1 MQVTVETT
9 QGLERRVK
17 VQVPEDRVQG
27 EISKRLTNIA
37 QSARLPGFRPGKA
50 PMKVIAQRF
59 GKQVREEVV
68 GEIVQS
74 SFQDA
79 IVQESLRP
87 AGTPTIDPLEW
98 ESGMGVAY
106 TAVFD
111 VYPEV
116 SLPAIESLKIG
127 RPEAQVGD
135 TDVDRMMERLRS
147 QRRTWEPVERAATRG
162 DRVIIDF
169 EGTCDGKARDDLKS
183 EGFALEL
190 GAGQVFQAF
199 DEGLVGAQIGQ
210 ELSLDLHFPSDY
222 GAGEL
227 AGKPVGFQVKVQ
239 KVEEPVLPEFD
250 DEFAASFG
258 VEEGGLEKLKGEV
271 RANMQR
277 ELTEGVRAATK
288 QRVLEALLAGR
299 DLELPE
305 SLTKR
310 EVERSMAQRR
320 LEIAHS
326 GIDASKIEL
335 DAKDFEQAS
344 RRRVTLGLLIGEL
357 IRENGIKADPS
368 EVRARIDSIAS
379 TYEDPA
385 EVVRWYYSEPTR
397 LSDVEST
404 VLEDTV
410 VEWIL
415 GRAEIVAEP
424 TSFDEILNPGQ
435 TQGAAKESHDDDR

>member
-27 EISKRLTNIA
+27 EVSKRLTNIA

-50 PMKVIAQRF
+50 PMKVIAQRY

-74 SFQDA
+74 SFHDA

-98 ESGMGVAY
+98 EAGSGVAY

-116 SLPAIESLKIG
+116 SLPPIETLKIVKPQASVSDADLQG
-127 RPEAQVGD
+127 
-135 TDVDRMMERLRS
+135 MLERLRK
-147 QRRTWEPVERAATRG
+147 QRRGWEAVERAAAAG
-162 DRVIIDF
+162 DRVNIDF
-169 EGTCDGKARDDLKS
+169 QGTCDGEARDDLKV

-190 GAGQVFQAF
+190 GARQLFKEF
-199 DEGLVGAQIGQ
+199 EDNLVGVQAGQ
-210 ELSLDLHFPSDY
+210 ALSLDLNFPADFR
-222 GAGEL
+222 AGEL
-227 AGKPVGFQVKVQ
+227 AGKPVNFQVKVNG
-239 KVEEPVLPEFD
+239 VEEPVLPDID
-250 DEFAASFG
+250 DDFAAGFG
-258 VEEGGLEKLKGEV
+258 VTEGGIERFKSEV
-271 RANMQR
+271 RANMER
-277 ELTEGVRAATK
+277 ELEEGVRAATK
-288 QRVLEALLAGR
+288 QRVMEALLAGR

-305 SLTKR
+305 SLIKR

-320 LEIAHS
+320 LELSHS
-326 GIDASKIEL
+326 GVDTSQLEL
-335 DAKDFEQAS
+335 EPADFEDTAK
-344 RRRVTLGLLIGEL
+344 RRVSLGLLVGEL
-357 IRENGIKADPS
+357 IKENAIKADPG
-368 EVRARIDSIAS
+368 EIRARIDGIAS
-379 TYEDPA
+379 TYEDPE
-385 EVVRWYYSEPTR
+385 EVVRWYYSEPER

-410 VEWIL
+410 VAWIL
-415 GRAEIVAEP
+415 ERAEVS
-424 TSFDEILNPGQ
+424 TVTSSFDELLNPGQ
-435 TQGAAKESHDDDR
+435 TQGG

>member
-27 EISKRLTNIA
+27 EVSKRLTNIA

-50 PMKVIAQRF
+50 PMKVIAQRY

-79 IVQESLRP
+79 IAKESLRP

-98 ESGMGVAY
+98 ESGSGVAY

-116 SLPAIESLKIG
+116 ELPAIESLKIG

-135 TDVDRMMERLRS
+135 ADVERMMQRLRN
-147 QRRTWEPVERAATRG
+147 QRRAWEPVERAAIRG
-162 DRVIIDF
+162 DRVTIDF
-169 EGTCDGKARDDLKS
+169 EGTCDGEPRDDLKS
-183 EGFALEL
+183 EGFAVEL

-199 DEGLVGAQIGQ
+199 DDGLVGAQAGQ
-210 ELSLDLHFPSDY
+210 ALSLDLHFPSDY

-227 AGKPVGFQVKVQ
+227 AGKPVSFEVKVQ
-239 KVEEPVLPEFD
+239 KVEEPVLPELD
-250 DEFAASFG
+250 DDFAVSFG
-258 VEEGGLEKLKGEV
+258 VEEGGLEKLQGEV

-277 ELTEGVRAATK
+277 ELEEGVRAATK

-310 EVERSMAQRR
+310 EVERSMAERR
-320 LEIAHS
+320 LQLAHS
-326 GIDASKIEL
+326 GIDASQIEL
-335 DAKDFEQAS
+335 DAKDFEESS

-357 IRENGIKADPS
+357 IRENAIKADPT

-385 EVVRWYYSEPTR
+385 EVVRWYYSEPAR

-410 VEWIL
+410 VQWIL
-415 GRAEIVAEP
+415 ERAEIVAEP
-424 TSFDEILNPGQ
+424 TSFDELLNPGQ
-435 TQGAAKESHDDDR
+435 TQGG

>member
-17 VQVPEDRVQG
+17 VQVPEDRIQG
-27 EISKRLTNIA
+27 EVSKRLTNIA

-50 PMKVIAQRF
+50 PMKVIAQRY

-68 GEIVQS
+68 GEIVQT

-79 IVQESLRP
+79 ISQESLRP

-98 ESGMGVAY
+98 ESGSGVAY

-116 SLPAIESLKIG
+116 SLPAIESLKVG
-127 RPEAQVGD
+127 RPEAQVAD
-135 TDVDRMMERLRS
+135 ADVDRMMERLRT

-162 DRVIIDF
+162 DRVLIDF
-169 EGTCDGKARDDLKS
+169 EGTCDGEARDDLKS
-183 EGFALEL
+183 EGFAVEL
-190 GAGQVFQAF
+190 GAGQVFRAF
-199 DEGLVGAQIGQ
+199 DDALVGAQAGQ
-210 ELSLDLHFPSDY
+210 QLALDLHFPSDY
-222 GAGEL
+222 RAGEL
-227 AGKPVGFQVKVQ
+227 AGKPVSFEVKVQ

-250 DEFAASFG
+250 DEFAAGFG
-258 VEEGGLEKLKGEV
+258 VAEGGLEKLKGEV

-277 ELTEGVRAATK
+277 ELDEAIRAATK

-310 EVERSMAQRR
+310 EVERSMAERR
-320 LEIAHS
+320 LQLTHS
-326 GIDASKIEL
+326 GVDPSQIEL
-335 DAKDFEQAS
+335 DAKDFEAAS

-368 EVRARIDSIAS
+368 QVRARIDSIAS

-385 EVVRWYYSEPTR
+385 EVVRWYYSDPSR
-397 LSDVEST
+397 LSEVEST

-415 GRAEIVAEP
+415 ERAEMVAEP
-424 TSFDEILNPGQ
+424 TSFDELLNPGQ
-435 TQGAAKESHDDDR
+435 TQGG